1 MMELMC
7 LQVCDEFVMHRE
19 TFYLS
24 INFFDRYLDTKAN
37 VPKNKLQI
45 VGIACLYIAAKL
57 QV

>member
-1 MMELMC
+1 M
-7 LQVCDEFVMHRE
+7 QVCDEFVMHRE